1 MPEKQKKSR
10 GGSPS
15 INLND
20 KWKCNTPGLIEE
32 IGNCCT
38 EAPALVTPL
47 RILQRLLQELAEV
60 AIRIDD
66 PELNVMMLRLS
77 LYDVPHM
84 KIDAAIKRQRK
95 RMKTKEVHGNG

>member
-10 GGSPS
+10 GGSPAS
-15 INLND
+15 DINLE
-20 KWKCNTPGLIEE
+20 WKCNTPGLIEE
-32 IGNCCT
+32 IANCCT
-38 EAPALVTPL
+38 DATALITPL
-47 RILQRLLQELAEV
+47 RILQHMLEELAAV

-95 RMKTKEVHGNG
+95 RIKERRKNG

>member
-1 MPEKQKKSR
+1 MPEKQRKSP

-15 INLND
+15 SDINLE
-20 KWKCNTPGLIEE
+20 WTCNTPGLIEE

-47 RILQRLLQELAEV
+47 RILQSMLQELAEV

>member
-1 MPEKQKKSR
+1 MLREKKKSL
-10 GGSPS
+10 SNS
-15 INLND
+15 SSSDINLE
-20 KWKCNTPGLIEE
+20 WKCNTPGLIEE

-38 EAPALVTPL
+38 EAPALITPL
-47 RILQRLLQELAEV
+47 RILQGMLQELAAV

>member
-10 GGSPS
+10 SGSPS
-15 INLND
+15 SDINLE
-20 KWKCNTPGLIEE
+20 WKCNTPGLIEE

-47 RILQRLLQELAEV
+47 RILQRMLEELAAV

-66 PELNVMMLRLS
+66 PELNIMMLRLA

-95 RMKTKEVHGNG
+95 RIKERMKNG